1 MTEPTDLGRQIR
13 EQMEKMFIDGVNQM
27 VRSTEA
33 LRQVGTSLETSLDAK
48 QRFDAQTRQGLEM
61 MNLPTRD
68 DMGRVL
74 TYLQRLE
81 SRLLDVDEKLDA
93 IVDVFLAMRAAAQ
106 ATPPPPSATTVEPK
120 NTEPPV
126 KKAEPVKPAAVK
138 APAKKA
144 EPKKPAAAK
153 APTKKAEPK
162 KPAASKAPVKKAE
175 SKKSAATK
183 APAKKVATKKAS
195 RG

>member
-1 MTEPTDLGRQIR
+1 MTEPNDLGRQIR

-27 VRSTEA
+27 VRSTDA

-48 QRFDAQTRQGLEM
+48 QRFEAQARQGLEM

-68 DMGRVL
+68 DMARVL

-81 SRLLDVDEKLDA
+81 SRLLDLDEKIDA
-93 IVDVFLAMRAAAQ
+93 IVDVFLAVRAAAQ
-106 ATPPPPSATTVEPK
+106 TPAKETTSKV
-120 NTEPPV
+120 
-126 KKAEPVKPAAVK
+126 PAAAK
-138 APAKKA
+138 TPAKKA
-144 EPKKPAAAK
+144 
-153 APTKKAEPK
+153 TTK

-175 SKKSAATK
+175 SKKPAATK
-183 APAKKVATKKAS
+183 APAKKVATKKAR